1 MVLKYRLS
9 KSSRPVTIRL
19 PNSVLCTIDRRING
33 RRARWD
39 SVGDYIK
46 ELIIMELERNHHKK
60 KELNKG
66 DG

>member
-1 MVLKYRLS
+1 MSGTS
-9 KSSRPVTIRL
+9 KVSTRVSIRL
-19 PNSVLCTIDRRING
+19 PNEVVRTLIRRING

-60 KELNKG
+60 NKEVSNVQK
-66 DG
+66 D